1 MNLDTITA
9 LGSVLL
15 RLGPKRV
22 ALNALHRWRIRAG
35 WYQRRCPQSVTIPLS
50 SAALTARSPFYRPRL
65 GDAARARFAPA
76 AREAADRVVGGEI
89 QFFGHLWRQRPG
101 SWRQSGLTAYTT
113 SLAHWSTFSD
123 FDSQVGDIKWVWDPS
138 RLDWAYTLGRAWA
151 YTREATYA
159 DTFWV
164 LLEDWIADNPVNTGL
179 NWKCGQECGLRV
191 VALCWSAGVFAD
203 AAATTPSRLQKLWSL
218 VASLT
223 ERVRASLIY
232 SVSQNNNHLL
242 SEALALYVAGH
253 ALVDHPHAPEWRH
266 VGRAL
271 FLRAVADQF
280 APDGYYA
287 QHSWAY
293 SRAALRALL
302 VFLAVAR
309 EQEERLP
316 PSLLERAA
324 RAVDLMHAMLDS
336 ATGRLP
342 NYGGND
348 GSNFASMSA
357 CDYLDFRPIV
367 AAMTYLLHG
376 VHMFEDSPAQEELLW
391 LPATDTVA
399 AGAAASTTATNANGS
414 GYYRLDGPASRVYV
428 RCGPIRTRPAHA
440 DMLHVDLWIGQEN
453 VARDAGSYQYFDDRG
468 WGMALEGS
476 AAHNVVTVD
485 GLDQMRRY
493 SRFLWTGWVAGR
505 TLQCFAQPGE
515 GVHWIGEHDGYRRL
529 GVIHR
534 REVCGRGDEWLIID
548 HILRS
553 TRDPRA
559 IALHWHLHPGL
570 EWQQSEFGLRSAAL
584 GVAVEVRAS
593 GEVVLDVLEGERAL
607 PLGGESL
614 HFGALSARTTLRL
627 VTTSTESLR
636 LITSIGRKSMGS
648 SEWSTLWSDR
658 LCNYQGS
665 GG

>member
-1 MNLDTITA
+1 VNLDNVTA

-22 ALNALHRWRIRAG
+22 ALKALHRLRIRTG
-35 WYQRRCPQSVTIPLS
+35 WYQRRCPQHVTISLS
-50 SAALTARSPFYRPRL
+50 PAALGAARSPFYQPHFN
-65 GDAARARFAPA
+65 DAARARFASA
-76 AREAADRVVGGEI
+76 ACEVADRVVGGEI
-89 QFFGHLWRQRPG
+89 QFFGHLWRPRPG
-101 SWRQSGLTAYTT
+101 SWRQSALTGCTT

-123 FDSQVGDIKWVWDPS
+123 FDSRVGDIKWVWDPS
-138 RLDWAYTLGRAWA
+138 RFDWAYTLGRAWT
-151 YTREATYA
+151 YSREPKYA
-159 DTFWV
+159 ETFWR
-164 LLEDWIADNPVNTGL
+164 LLEDWIADNPINAGL

-203 AAATTPSRLQKLWSL
+203 APATTPSRLQKLWSL

-253 ALVDHPHAPEWRH
+253 ALVDHPHAREWSK
-266 VGRAL
+266 VGRAQ
-271 FLRAVADQF
+271 FLRAVGDQF

-293 SRAALRALL
+293 SRVALRALL

-309 EQEERLP
+309 EQDERLP
-316 PSLLERAA
+316 ASLLERAA
-324 RAVDLMHAMLDS
+324 RAVDLMRAMLDS

-367 AAMTYLLHG
+367 AAMMYLLHG
-376 VHMFEDSPAQEELLW
+376 VRLFEDSPAQEELLW
-391 LPATDTVA
+391 LPATDTVD
-399 AGAAASTTATNANGS
+399 AAATSTTGANASWS
-414 GYYRLDGPASRVYV
+414 GYYRLDGLASRVYV
-428 RCGPIRTRPAHA
+428 RCGEFRTRPAHA
-440 DMLHVDLWIGQEN
+440 DMLHVDLWIGHEN

-485 GLDQMRRY
+485 GQDQMRRY
-493 SRFLWTGWVAGR
+493 SRFLWTGWAVGR
-505 TLQCFAQPGE
+505 TLKCLAHPDD

-529 GVIHR
+529 GVTHR
-534 REVCGRGDEWLIID
+534 REICGSGDDWLIID

-570 EWQQSEFGLRSAAL
+570 EWERSEFGVRSAAT
-584 GVAVEVRAS
+584 GIVIEVRAP
-593 GEVVLDVLEGERAL
+593 GEAVLEVVEGERAL

-614 HFGALSARTTLRL
+614 RFGALTPRTSLKL
-627 VTTSTESLR
+627 VTTSTESLQ
-636 LITSIGRKSMGS
+636 LITSVGRRSIGSP
-648 SEWSTLWSDR
+648 EWTALWGDR
-658 LCNYQGS
+658 LRHYQKS
-665 GG
+665 GA